1 MLDKTG
7 RKAYNVGSLK
17 EWKTTSESCGFLSQR
32 LQCKSKQMNPDR
44 NGVTV
49 L

>member
-17 EWKTTSESCGFLSQR
+17 EWKITSESCRFLSWR
-32 LQCKSKQMNPDR
+32 LQYKSQKMYHDR